1 MVFLGVP
8 LAIYLLFVIWPFIQ
22 AFGYSLTDWSG
33 FSPKQNFIGLQNYQ
47 KLFTDDIFMKAMG
60 NNILLVIFLPIITIV
75 LSLVLATLVTVGG
88 SSKGQIKGLRNSSF
102 YRVVSFFPYTIPAIA
117 IGIMWG
123 QIYDPSGGLLNGILT
138 SVGMDQFKSYAWL
151 GDKNTA
157 MIATMFV
164 IVWGFIG
171 FYMVL
176 FVAGIKGIP
185 AELFEAAR
193 IDGAG
198 RFRTAVSIT
207 IPLIRDNIQTAYIYM
222 GILALD
228 AFVYM
233 AALNS
238 GGGPGQLH
246 LGDVPAALLHRLH
259 QGPVRPGQRHG
270 RCARRSHPDLLRPRV
285 PGQQAHWWRQGCVP
299 LMTTKIASQEMKSLH
314 FNPRKPAMTTGDRA
328 GGRRFAHGPQYLV
341 AHRDPATAVDFHV
354 LLQDDRARSS
364 PRRSPCPRSGVS
376 TTTSGRGPRPES
388 GATSSTR

>member
-1 MVFLGVP
+1 MKRRRKPLTWDKISFFAVFLGLP
-8 LAIYLLFVIWPFIQ
+8 LAIYLLFVIWPFVQ

-33 FSPKQNFIGLQNYQ
+33 FSPTQNFIGLQNYT
-47 KLFTDDIFMKAMG
+47 KIFTDDIFMKAMG
-60 NNILLVIFLPIITIV
+60 NNVLLVIFLPIITII
-75 LSLVLATLVTVGG
+75 LSLILASLVTVGG

-123 QIYDPSGGLLNGILT
+123 QIYDPSGGLLNGLLRG
-138 SVGMDQFKSYAWL
+138 VGLDQFKDFAWL
-151 GDKNTA
+151 GDKSTA
-157 MIATMFV
+157 MVATMFV
-164 IVWGFIG
+164 IVWGFVG

-238 GGGPGQLH
+238 GGGPDNSTLVMSQQLFFTAFSKGQFGLASAMGVV
-246 LGDVPAALLHRLH
+246 LALATLIFSGLVFVVNRLTGGDKDV
-259 QGPVRPGQRHG
+259 
-270 RCARRSHPDLLRPRV
+270 
-285 PGQQAHWWRQGCVP
+285 
-299 LMTTKIASQEMKSLH
+299 SL
-314 FNPRKPAMTTGDRA
+314 
-328 GGRRFAHGPQYLV
+328 
-341 AHRDPATAVDFHV
+341 
-354 LLQDDRARSS
+354 
-364 PRRSPCPRSGVS
+364 
-376 TTTSGRGPRPES
+376 
-388 GATSSTR
+388 

>member
-1 MVFLGVP
+1 MKTRTSRNDVGLTAVVPESAPPVVRRRRKPLTWDKVSFFGVFLGLP
-8 LAIYLLFVIWPFIQ
+8 LAIYIVFVISPFAQ
-22 AFGYSLTDWSG
+22 AFYYSMTDWSG
-33 FSPKQNFIGLQNYQ
+33 FSSKMNFIGLENYR
-47 KLFTDDIFMKAMG
+47 KIFTDDIFMKALG
-60 NNILLVIFLPIITIV
+60 NNILLVIFLPIITII

-123 QIYDPSGGLLNGILT
+123 QIYDPSGGLLNGMLT
-138 SVGMDQFKSYAWL
+138 SLGLDQFKSYAWL
-151 GDKNTA
+151 GDKSTA

-164 IVWGFIG
+164 IVWGFVG

-185 AELFEAAR
+185 AETFEAAR

-233 AALNS
+233 AALNP
-238 GGGPGQLH
+238 GGGPDNSTLVMAQQLFFTAFTKSQFG
-246 LGDVPAALLHRLH
+246 LASAMGVVLAIATLIFSGIVFLVNRLTGGDK
-259 QGPVRPGQRHG
+259 
-270 RCARRSHPDLLRPRV
+270 D
-285 PGQQAHWWRQGCVP
+285 
-299 LMTTKIASQEMKSLH
+299 
-314 FNPRKPAMTTGDRA
+314 
-328 GGRRFAHGPQYLV
+328 
-341 AHRDPATAVDFHV
+341 
-354 LLQDDRARSS
+354 
-364 PRRSPCPRSGVS
+364 VS
-376 TTTSGRGPRPES
+376 N
-388 GATSSTR
+388 

>member
-1 MVFLGVP
+1 MTEVKTKALRIGAGSPAVVVPETGPEIVNKRRRKPITFDKVSFFVVFLGLP
-8 LAIYLLFVIWPFIQ
+8 LAMYILFVISPFAQ
-22 AFGYSLTDWSG
+22 AFYYSMTDWSG
-33 FSPKQNFIGLQNYQ
+33 FSPTMNFTGFENYRRI
-47 KLFTDDIFMKAMG
+47 LTDDIFMKAMG
-60 NNILLVIFLPIITIV
+60 NNILLVICLPIITII
-75 LSLVLATLVTVGG
+75 LSLILATLVTVGG

-123 QIYDPSGGLLNGILT
+123 QIYDPSNGLLNGILT
-138 SVGMDQFKSYAWL
+138 SLGLEQFKSFPWL
-151 GDKNTA
+151 GDKSTA

-164 IVWGFIG
+164 IVWGFVG

-238 GGGPGQLH
+238 GGGPDNSTLVMSQQLFFTAFSKGQFGLASAMGVV
-246 LGDVPAALLHRLH
+246 LAITTLIFSGLVFLVNRLTGGEKDV
-259 QGPVRPGQRHG
+259 
-270 RCARRSHPDLLRPRV
+270 
-285 PGQQAHWWRQGCVP
+285 
-299 LMTTKIASQEMKSLH
+299 SL
-314 FNPRKPAMTTGDRA
+314 
-328 GGRRFAHGPQYLV
+328 
-341 AHRDPATAVDFHV
+341 
-354 LLQDDRARSS
+354 
-364 PRRSPCPRSGVS
+364 
-376 TTTSGRGPRPES
+376 
-388 GATSSTR
+388 